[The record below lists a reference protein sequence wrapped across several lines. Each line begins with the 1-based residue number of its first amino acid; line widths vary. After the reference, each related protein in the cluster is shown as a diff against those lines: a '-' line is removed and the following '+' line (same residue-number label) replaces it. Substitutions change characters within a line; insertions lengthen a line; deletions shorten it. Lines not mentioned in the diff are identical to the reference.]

1 MKSKCFLIML
11 VAFVKCFTAPAQ
23 GLDASPAGVMI
34 SHGHPKG
41 GWMFSYT
48 YMNMMMKNNLSG
60 TSNISDEE
68 IFAKDYSMSPQK
80 MNMNM
85 HMFMVM
91 YGITGR
97 LSAMI
102 MANYNEQQ
110 MDMTAYSASMH
121 MHGGTMDMSS
131 STSHSHQTSGL
142 GDVKLWA
149 LYKVRNGEGSSLV
162 ASLGFSF
169 PTGDYKIEA
178 GEHATFQGEHH
189 AYMMQLGTGS
199 FDFMPGITYLKNKNK
214 FTYSAQLIGVI
225 RPFNNPINYHWG
237 NEMDVNAWGAYKFFP
252 WLSASLRA
260 EYFYSGSI
268 SGKDNLMYIYT
279 EPGSNP
285 VNYGGTKING
295 YPGINFYINKSF
307 MRDSKIG
314 VEFGLP
320 VYQNLNGIQQ
330 SLSSTLFA
338 SITKSF

>member
-1 MKSKCFLIML
+1 MKSRYYLIML
-11 VAFVKCFTAPAQ
+11 LAFVKCFTASAQ

-34 SHGHPKG
+34 SHGHPKD

-60 TSNISDEE
+60 TSKISEDE
-68 IFAKDYSMSPQK
+68 IFAQDYSMSPQK

-85 HMFMVM
+85 HMLMAM
-91 YGITGR
+91 YGVTGR
-97 LSAMI
+97 LSVMV
-102 MANYNEQQ
+102 MVNYNEQK

-121 MHGGTMDMSS
+121 THGGSMNMS
-131 STSHSHQTSGL
+131 STSHLHHTSGL
-142 GDVKLWA
+142 GDVKLWG
-149 LYKVRNGEGSSLV
+149 LYKLHNGEGSSWV

-178 GEHATFQGEHH
+178 GEHATLEGEHH

-199 FDFMPGITYLKNKNK
+199 LDFMPGITYLKNKNK

-225 RPFNNPINYHWG
+225 RPFNNSLNYHWG
-237 NEMDVNAWGAYKFFP
+237 NELNVNVWGAYKFVS
-252 WLSASLRA
+252 WLSASLHA
-260 EYFYSGSI
+260 EYSYSGSI
-268 SGKDNLMYIYT
+268 SGEDNLMYIYT
-279 EPGSNP
+279 EPGTNP
-285 VNYGGTKING
+285 DNYGGTKING
-295 YPGINFYINKSF
+295 YAGLNFYINKSF

-338 SITKSF
+338 SITKYF